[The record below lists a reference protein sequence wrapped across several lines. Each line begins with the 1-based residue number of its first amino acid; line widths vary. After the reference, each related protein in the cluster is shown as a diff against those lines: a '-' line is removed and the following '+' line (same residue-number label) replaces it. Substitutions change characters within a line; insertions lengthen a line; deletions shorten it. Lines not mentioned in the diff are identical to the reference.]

1 MKLLF
6 FLLRVSRGMVVL
18 AIVCGLISG
27 ASSAGLLALIGASL
41 AKDKY
46 PLTTL
51 VWGFAALCLITPAA
65 RFASDILL
73 CRLGYNAVFDM
84 RMRLSR
90 QVLASPL
97 RRLEEIGSHR
107 IMATL
112 TEDISAIINALLL
125 IPLFCINLAIVA
137 GCLIYLCWLSPA
149 SFGLVM
155 GFMLVGGAIFQLAV
169 NRGMRY
175 QRRGRDMTDTLFQ
188 HFRALTGG
196 TKELKLHRRRR
207 EAFISDVLS
216 TTASSL
222 RRYNFTAM
230 LHFVAASSIG
240 QVLFFVFIGT
250 LLFFFAGV
258 GELSAEV
265 TTAFIIT
272 VLYMM
277 NPLDNLMN
285 TFSNLSRAG
294 VSLRKVETLGL
305 SLAPT
310 RGESDERA
318 PAEDAGPRWESVEL
332 VGVTHSYHREKENS
346 SFILGPLDLN
356 FTRGEVVFV
365 IGGNG
370 SGKTTFAK
378 LLTGLYTPESGE
390 IRVNGQ
396 PVTDDTRD
404 NYHQHF
410 SVVFSDFYLFENL
423 LGVDKPE
430 LDASASDYL
439 TQLQLDHKVKV
450 ENGVLST
457 TDLSQGQRKRLAL
470 LVAYLEDRPIY
481 VFDEWAAD
489 QDPLF
494 KEVFY
499 LRLLPMLK
507 ARGKTVVVISHD
519 DRYFGVA
526 DRLIKLENGKMEYDS
541 RAVYAHASPA
551 AATLL

>member
-18 AIVCGLISG
+18 AVVFGLLSG
-27 ASSAGLLALIGASL
+27 ASSAGLLALIGAAL

-46 PLTTL
+46 PLATL
-51 VWGFAALCLITPAA
+51 VWGFVALCLVTPVA
-65 RFASDILL
+65 RFASDLLL
-73 CRLGYNAVFDM
+73 CRLGYDAVFDM

-107 IMATL
+107 ILATL

-125 IPLFCINLAIVA
+125 IPLFCINVAVIA
-137 GCLIYLCWLSPA
+137 GCLVYLCWLSPSA
-149 SFGLVM
+149 FGLVAA
-155 GFMLVGGAIFQLAV
+155 FMLLGVGAFRLAV
-169 NRGMRY
+169 GRGMRF
-175 QRRGRDMTDTLFQ
+175 QKRGREETDTLFE

-207 EAFISDVLS
+207 EAFVSDVLR
-216 TTASSL
+216 TTAASL
-222 RRYNFTAM
+222 RRHNFTAM
-230 LHFVAASSIG
+230 LHFIAASSFG

-250 LLFFFAGV
+250 LLFVFPAV
-258 GELSAEV
+258 GQVSTETA
-265 TTAFIIT
+265 TAFIIT

-294 VSLRKVETLGL
+294 VSLRKVEALGL
-305 SLAPT
+305 SLAPPREADGAHT
-310 RGESDERA
+310 PEA
-318 PAEDAGPRWESVEL
+318 PAPAFESLEL
-332 VGVTHSYHREKENS
+332 SGVTHSYHREKENS
-346 SFILGPLDLN
+346 SFVLGPLDLT
-356 FTRGEVVFV
+356 FRRGEVAFV

-378 LLTGLYTPESGE
+378 LLTGLYTPEAGE
-390 IRVNGQ
+390 VRINGR
-396 PVTDDTRD
+396 PVTDETRD
-404 NYHQHF
+404 DFRQHF

-423 LGVDKPE
+423 LGVEHPE
-430 LDASASDYL
+430 LDASAAGYL
-439 TQLQLDHKVKV
+439 AQLQLDHKVKV
-450 ENGVLST
+450 ADGRLST
-457 TDLSQGQRKRLAL
+457 TELSQGQRKRLAL
-470 LVAYLEDRPIY
+470 LVAYLEDRPVY

-499 LRLLPMLK
+499 LQLLPMLK

-526 DRLIKLENGKMEYDS
+526 DRLVKLENGRLEYDS
-541 RAVYAHASPA
+541 LAPYAHAEPA
-551 AATLL
+551 GLSAG

>member
-1 MKLLF
+1 
-6 FLLRVSRGMVVL
+6 MVVL
-18 AIVCGLISG
+18 AIICGLISG

-41 AKDKY
+41 TKDKY
-46 PLTTL
+46 PLSTL
-51 VWGFAALCLITPAA
+51 IWGFAALCVITPAA

-73 CRLGYNAVFDM
+73 CRLGYDAVFDM

-97 RRLEEIGSHR
+97 RKLEEIGSHR
-107 IMATL
+107 ILATM

-137 GCLIYLCWLSPA
+137 GCLIYLCWLSPSA
-149 SFGLVM
+149 FGLVM
-155 GFMLVGGAIFQLAV
+155 GFMLLGGAAFQLAV

-175 QRRGRDMTDTLFQ
+175 QRRGRDITDTLFQ
-188 HFRALTGG
+188 HFRALTSG

-207 EAFISDVLS
+207 EAFISDMLGP
-216 TTASSL
+216 TASSL

-230 LHFVAASSIG
+230 LHFVAASSFG
-240 QVLFFVFIGT
+240 QVLFFIFIGI
-250 LLFFFAGV
+250 LLFAFSSVAQISG
-258 GELSAEV
+258 EV
-265 TTAFIIT
+265 TTAFVIT

-294 VSLRKVETLGL
+294 VALRKVETLGL
-305 SLAPT
+305 SLAPS
-310 RGESDERA
+310 RGEAKGVRA
-318 PAEDAGPRWESVEL
+318 TQDTGTRWGSVEL
-332 VGVTHSYHREKENS
+332 AGVTHSYHREKENS
-346 SFILGPLDLN
+346 SFILGPLDLA

-370 SGKTTFAK
+370 SGKTTFVK
-378 LLTGLYTPESGE
+378 LLTGLYTPEDGE
-390 IRVNGQ
+390 IRVDGQ
-396 PVTDDTRD
+396 PVTDETRD
-404 NYHQHF
+404 DYHQHF
-410 SVVFSDFYLFENL
+410 SVVFSDFFLFENL
-423 LGVDKPE
+423 LGVE
-430 LDASASDYL
+430 QRALDASATGYL
-439 TQLQLDHKVKV
+439 SQLQLDHKVKV

-499 LRLLPMLK
+499 LQLLPMLK

-526 DRLIKLENGKMEYDS
+526 DRLIKLENGQLEYDS
-541 RAVYAHASPA
+541 RAPYKHTIPA
-551 AATLL
+551 ALATG

>member
-18 AIVCGLISG
+18 AIVFGLISG

-41 AKDKY
+41 SKDKY

-51 VWGFAALCLITPAA
+51 VWGFAALCLITPVA
-65 RFASDILL
+65 RFASDLLL

-97 RRLEEIGSHR
+97 RQLEEIGSHR
-107 IMATL
+107 ILATL

-125 IPLFCINLAIVA
+125 IPLFCINVAIVT
-137 GCLIYLCWLSPA
+137 GCLVYLCWLSPMA
-149 SFGLVM
+149 FGLVM
-155 GFMLVGGAIFQLAV
+155 GFMLLGGAAFQLAV
-169 NRGMRY
+169 KRGMRF
-175 QRRGRDMTDTLFQ
+175 QRRGRDITDTLFQ

-207 EAFISDVLS
+207 EVFVSDVLR
-216 TTASSL
+216 TTAASL

-230 LHFVAASSIG
+230 LHFIAASSLG

-250 LLFFFAGV
+250 LLFIFPSV
-258 GELSAEV
+258 GQISAEV
-265 TTAFIIT
+265 TTAFVIT

-285 TFSNLSRAG
+285 TLSNLSRAG

-305 SLAPT
+305 SLAPSPGEGDSPAPDEIET
-310 RGESDERA
+310 RWQSI
-318 PAEDAGPRWESVEL
+318 EL

-346 SFILGPLDLN
+346 SFILGPLDLS
-356 FTRGEVVFV
+356 FTRGEVVFI

-378 LLTGLYTPESGE
+378 LLTGLYTPEGGE
-390 IRVNGQ
+390 IRVNGL
-396 PVTDDTRD
+396 PVTDETRD
-404 NYHQHF
+404 EYRQHF

-423 LGVDKPE
+423 LGIEKPE
-430 LDASASDYL
+430 LDVSATDYL
-439 TQLQLDHKVKV
+439 AQLQLDHKVKV

-470 LVAYLEDRPIY
+470 LVAYLEDRPVY

-526 DRLIKLENGKMEYDS
+526 DRLVKLENGKLEYDS
-541 RAVYAHASPA
+541 NSPYTHAEPA
-551 AATLL
+551 ELMTG